1 MVMKTMLQIQNL
13 GFILMMFVAVSC
25 TNSQG
30 ENRSDTEQPAG
41 EYEVIELEP
50 QSATL
55 YKDYPTAL
63 EGQQTVEIRP
73 KIAGYIDEILVDEGA
88 YVKKG
93 QVLFRLFANDIQ
105 ASVRSAEAQ
114 VKVADAE
121 VASAKINLEKTRPLV
136 DKDIISKFELESVE
150 AILKSKEAQLV
161 QAQAMLANAKANLQ
175 YTVITS
181 PTDGIISN
189 FPFRVGSL
197 VSSSISQP
205 LTTVSNTSD
214 MYAYFAMNEKEF
226 LALTKDLKGNTVHEK
241 LNALPEV
248 SLVLPDNSLYDQPGR
263 IETASGLIDAQT
275 GAVNIRA
282 TFPNTEGILRSGG
295 SGLVRI
301 PQHIHSSIVI
311 PQKATYEL
319 QGKHFVYTVGNDN
332 RVKSTEIEVLA
343 GNLKDSYVVTSG
355 LKTGDRVVVEGIAS
369 LNNDQLIKP
378 RISEPDKPSESIIS
392 ETLTN
397 N

>member
-1 MVMKTMLQIQNL
+1 MLQIQNL
-13 GFILMMFVAVSC
+13 GFILLVFVAVSC

-30 ENRSDTEQPAG
+30 ENRSDVEQPVG

-55 YKDYPTAL
+55 YKGYPTTL
-63 EGQQTVEIRP
+63 EGLQTVEIRP

-105 ASVRSAEAQ
+105 ANVRSAEAQ

-136 DKDIISKFELESVE
+136 DKEIISKFELESVE
-150 AILKSKEAQLV
+150 AILKSKEAQLA

-226 LALTKDLKGNTVHEK
+226 LALTKDLKGNTIHEK

-263 IETASGLIDAQT
+263 IETASGLIDTQT

-282 TFPNTEGILRSGG
+282 TFPNTDGILRSGG

-301 PQHIHSSIVI
+301 PQHIDSSIVI

-319 QGKHFVYTVGNDN
+319 QGKHFVYAVGNDN

-343 GNLKDSYVVTSG
+343 GNLKDSYVVTKG

-378 RISEPDKPSESIIS
+378 RMGEPDKPSESIIS